1 MVMSSSMIVLPKGVR
16 SRSAR
21 VRLEGK
27 LSRRFGSCWKLAS
40 GEKCDAPRQLTC
52 VMFYPG
58 IEKCCGKRFEL
69 WGSGIRVGGNASPSA
84 SFLSARSTVTPRV
97 AKVLCKMSI
106 DRRKVSILC
115 DAAIAARSHTHS
127 CRFMS
132 SRTLAMVRR
141 VAMT

>member
-69 WGSGIRVGGNASPSA
+69 WGGG
-84 SFLSARSTVTPRV
+84 LEWGV
-97 AKVLCKMSI
+97 
-106 DRRKVSILC
+106 
-115 DAAIAARSHTHS
+115 
-127 CRFMS
+127 
-132 SRTLAMVRR
+132 TLALLPRFFRHDPQSLRELQRFFVKCR
-141 VAMT
+141 